1 MENEKDMWKIRS
13 GMIRHAKLMED
24 AATLMVNI
32 DRGDTLSREQC
43 INKKGSKAAVNET
56 CRDLDSHA
64 EVQQRMIL
72 TLIQHLLIRQNIIL
86 RNIGI
91 LQKK

>member
-32 DRGDTLSREQC
+32 DRGAPFPE
-43 INKKGSKAAVNET
+43 NNV
-56 CRDLDSHA
+56 
-64 EVQQRMIL
+64 
-72 TLIQHLLIRQNIIL
+72 
-86 RNIGI
+86 
-91 LQKK
+91 

>member
-43 INKKGSKAAVNET
+43 INEKGSKAAVNET